1 MSPSEIRCAKV
12 DKRSLRSYPVTQAIV
27 GESAHTRQLLQL
39 VRSIAPTAAS
49 VLINGESGA
58 GKELVAQA
66 IHDQSDR
73 SDRPFVAVN
82 CGAIPAELMESE
94 LFGHKKGAF
103 TGAIADHIG
112 KVAAAD
118 GGTLFLD
125 EIGDMP
131 MNMQVKLLRVLQE
144 KVVLPV
150 GSNQPQSV
158 DIRVVAATHR
168 VLEDEIKAGRFRA
181 DLYYRLNVVP
191 LQVQPLRSR
200 REELPAL
207 IRHFAKHFASEDNPA
222 IAFTDGFLEVMRRY
236 DWPGNVRELS
246 NMIHRLS
253 VLYPGQTLHMNHVA
267 PSMLPVGMAELV
279 TETTDSDQG
288 SLFDMMMQDDA
299 SASDDVGAVEAENDI
314 ESIVM
319 HAQGFEDFRQRG
331 QSLKGMLSD
340 IEQDLIERALQESDG
355 NVSRCAK
362 LLRMQRTTLIER
374 IKKYN
379 LKMHA
384 A

>member
-1 MSPSEIRCAKV
+1 MSQS
-12 DKRSLRSYPVTQAIV
+12 IV
-27 GESAHTRQLLQL
+27 GDSTPTRQLLQL
-39 VRSIAPTAAS
+39 IRSIAPTTAS

-58 GKELVAQA
+58 GKELIANA

-73 SDRPFVAVN
+73 ADNAFVAVN

-94 LFGHKKGAF
+94 LFGHKKGSF
-103 TGAIADHIG
+103 TGAIADHTG
-112 KVAAAD
+112 KVTAAD

-131 MNMQVKLLRVLQE
+131 MAMQVKLLRVLQE
-144 KVVLPV
+144 KVVLPI
-150 GSNQPQSV
+150 GSNQPKSV

-168 VLEDEIKAGRFRA
+168 VLEDEIKEGRFRA

-191 LQVQPLRSR
+191 LQVAPLRGR
-200 REELPAL
+200 RDEIPAL
-207 IRHFAKHFASEDNPA
+207 IRHFGKHFAPSGSPA
-222 IAFTDGFLEVMRRY
+222 IAFSDNFLSVMQRY

-246 NMIHRLS
+246 NMIHRLT
-253 VLYPGQTLHMNHVA
+253 VLYPGQTLQVNHVA
-267 PSMLPVGMAELV
+267 PSMLPAGMIELTGEHPV
-279 TETTDSDQG
+279 DEQG
-288 SLFDMMMQDDA
+288 SLFDVMSQDETAQGDGSAAFMQ
-299 SASDDVGAVEAENDI
+299 EPENEV
-314 ESIVM
+314 ESIIM

-331 QSLKGMLSD
+331 QSLKGMLSE

-379 LKMHA
+379 LKMDA

>member
-1 MSPSEIRCAKV
+1 M
-12 DKRSLRSYPVTQAIV
+12 DRSVPQLIV

-39 VRSIAPTAAS
+39 IRSIAPTSAS

-58 GKELVAQA
+58 GKELIAQA
-66 IHDQSDR
+66 IHEQSDR
-73 SDRPFVAVN
+73 SDKAFVAVN
-82 CGAIPAELMESE
+82 CGAIPSELMESE
-94 LFGHKKGAF
+94 LFGHKKGSF
-103 TGAIADHIG
+103 TGAIADHVG
-112 KVAAAD
+112 KVSAAD

-131 MNMQVKLLRVLQE
+131 MAMQVKLLRVLQE

-150 GSNQPQSV
+150 GSNQPQNV

-168 VLEDEIKAGRFRA
+168 VLEEEIKAGGFRA

-191 LQVQPLRSR
+191 LKVEPLRGR
-200 REELPAL
+200 REEVPAL
-207 IRHFAKHFASEDNPA
+207 IRHFAKQFCPQDTPA
-222 IAFTDGFLEVMRRY
+222 IAFTDAFLKVMQRY

-253 VLYPGQTLHMNHVA
+253 VLYPGQTLHVNHVA
-267 PSMLPVGMAELV
+267 PSMLPAGMAELIGDASAD
-279 TETTDSDQG
+279 EQG
-288 SLFDMMMQDDA
+288 SLFDLMMQDDESLPNSGSGA
-299 SASDDVGAVEAENDI
+299 LIEESDV
-314 ESIVM
+314 ESIIM
-319 HAQGFEDFRQRG
+319 HAQGFEEFRQRG
-331 QSLKGMLSD
+331 QSLKGVLSEV
-340 IEQDLIERALQESDG
+340 EQDLIERALRESDG

-379 LKMHA
+379 LKVDA

>member
-1 MSPSEIRCAKV
+1 M
-12 DKRSLRSYPVTQAIV
+12 TQAIV
-27 GESAHTRQLLQL
+27 GESAQTRQLMQL
-39 VRSIAPTAAS
+39 IRSIAPTAAS
-49 VLINGESGA
+49 VLINGESGV

-66 IHDQSDR
+66 IHSQSDR
-73 SDRPFVAVN
+73 EKQPFIAVN

-103 TGAIADHIG
+103 TGAIADREG
-112 KVAAAD
+112 KVTAAH

-131 MNMQVKLLRVLQE
+131 MSMQVKLLRVLQE

-150 GSNQPQSV
+150 GSNQPLQV

-191 LQVQPLRSR
+191 LQVEPLRNR

-207 IRHFAKHFASEDNPA
+207 IRHFAKQFAQNDAPG
-222 IAFTDGFLEVMRRY
+222 IAFTDGFMQVMQRY

-246 NMIHRLS
+246 NMVHRLS
-253 VLYPGQTLHMNHVA
+253 VLYPGQTLHVNHVVA
-267 PSMLPVGMAELV
+267 SMLPAGMSELV
-279 TETTDSDQG
+279 AAGADDDQA
-288 SLFDMMMQDDA
+288 SLFDVFMSPDGSDA
-299 SASDDVGAVEAENDI
+299 APADGEATNDV
-314 ESIVM
+314 ESIIV

-331 QSLKGMLSD
+331 QSLKGMLSE
-340 IEQDLIERALQESDG
+340 IEQDLIQRALQESDG

-379 LKMHA
+379 LNMSA

>member
-1 MSPSEIRCAKV
+1 MQS
-12 DKRSLRSYPVTQAIV
+12 IV
-27 GESAHTRQLLQL
+27 GDGVHTRQLMQL
-39 VRSIAPTAAS
+39 IRSIAPTAAS

-58 GKELVAQA
+58 GKELIAKA
-66 IHDQSDR
+66 IHDQSER
-73 SDRPFVAVN
+73 ASQAFVAVN
-82 CGAIPAELMESE
+82 CGAIPGELMESE
-94 LFGHKKGAF
+94 LFGHKKGSF
-103 TGAIADHIG
+103 TGAIADREG
-112 KVAAAD
+112 KVTVAD

-131 MNMQVKLLRVLQE
+131 MSMQVKLLRVLQE

-150 GSNQPQSV
+150 GSNQPKSV

-191 LQVQPLRSR
+191 LHVHPLRSR
-200 REELPAL
+200 RDEVPAL
-207 IRHFAKHFASEDNPA
+207 IRHFAKHFAPAGVPGIEFSES
-222 IAFTDGFLEVMRRY
+222 FLSVMQRY

-246 NMIHRLS
+246 NMVHRLT
-253 VLYPGQTLHMNHVA
+253 VLYPGQALQATHVA
-267 PSMLPVGMAELV
+267 PSMLPAGMAELIC
-279 TETTDSDQG
+279 EEPSDEQA
-288 SLFDMMMQDDA
+288 SLFDVF
-299 SASDDVGAVEAENDI
+299 SDEPLGKSSLSPENDV
-314 ESIVM
+314 ESIIM
-319 HAQGFEDFRQRG
+319 HAQGFEDFRRRG
-331 QSLKGMLSD
+331 QSLKGVLSE
-340 IEQDLIERALQESDG
+340 IEQDLIERALRESDG

-379 LKMHA
+379 LKMDA

>member
-1 MSPSEIRCAKV
+1 MSQV
-12 DKRSLRSYPVTQAIV
+12 IV
-27 GESAHTRQLLQL
+27 GESAQTRQLMQL
-39 VRSIAPTAAS
+39 IRSIAPTAAS
-49 VLINGESGA
+49 VLINGESGV

-66 IHDQSDR
+66 IHAQSDR
-73 SDRPFVAVN
+73 VKQPFVAVN

-103 TGAIADHIG
+103 TGAIADHLG
-112 KVAAAD
+112 KVTAAH

-131 MNMQVKLLRVLQE
+131 MSMQVKLLRVLQE

-150 GSNQPQSV
+150 GSNQPQEV

-191 LQVQPLRSR
+191 LKVEPLRSR

-207 IRHFAKHFASEDNPA
+207 IRHFSKQFTPQDTPGIE
-222 IAFTDGFLEVMRRY
+222 FTDGFLQVMQRY

-253 VLYPGQTLHMNHVA
+253 VLYPGQTLHINHVA
-267 PSMLPVGMAELV
+267 SSMLPAGMIELV
-279 TETTDSDQG
+279 QDDAADEQG
-288 SLFDMMMQDDA
+288 SLFDIMM
-299 SASDDVGAVEAENDI
+299 SDDPNRGQMEDESDP
-314 ESIVM
+314 ESIIM
-319 HAQGFEDFRQRG
+319 RAQGFEDFRQRG

-340 IEQDLIERALQESDG
+340 IEQDLIQRALKESDG

-379 LKMHA
+379 LSMSA